1 MGLDMYLRGD
11 KFKRTEYKRLPD
23 GELERTE
30 DGGIIP
36 INVRMVDGFERES
49 ERLKLGYWRK
59 HAPLHKLIVDMFA
72 DGVDVCQVI
81 HLSSEDCRLIAHK
94 LRHKEFPD
102 DVGGFFFGNDDWWQE
117 CCDAANDDA
126 DLLERAADW
135 NDLDSQNDKYW
146 HSVEYQ
152 ASW

>member
-11 KFKRTEYKRLPD
+11 KFKRTEFKRLPD

-30 DGGIIP
+30 DGSIIP
-36 INVRMVDGFERES
+36 INVRMIDGFECES

-59 HAPLHKLIVDMFA
+59 HAPLHKLIVDTFA
-72 DGVDVCQVI
+72 DGVDECQVI

-94 LRHKEFPD
+94 LRHKDFPK
-102 DVGGFFFGNDDWWQE
+102 DVGGFFFGDEDWWQE
-117 CCDAANDDA
+117 CCDAANEDA
-126 DLLERAADW
+126 DLFECVADW
-135 NDLDSQNDKYW
+135 NDLDSQIDGYW

>member
-11 KFKRTEYKRLPD
+11 KFKHTEYKRLPD

-36 INVRMVDGFERES
+36 INVRTVDGFECEA

-59 HAPLHKLIVDMFA
+59 HAPLHKLIVDTFA
-72 DGVDVCQVI
+72 DGVDECQVI

-94 LRHKEFPD
+94 LRHKDFPK
-102 DVGGFFFGNDDWWQE
+102 DVGGFFFGDEDWWQE
-117 CCDAANDDA
+117 CCDAANEDA
-126 DLLERAADW
+126 DLFERVADW
-135 NDLDSQNDKYW
+135 NDLDSQIDGYW